1 MCRPRRGSIISLMGK
16 TRQFASCHSAQWTA
30 AVAAAVIA
38 ALMGFLIEVVP
49 ARGQEAK
56 QDPKQEPN
64 PDDITPPWG
73 TFPKPG
79 AGIELAGELV
89 VVDHVNRRFG
99 LRLDGDF
106 NKYRYFQDAKL
117 KATLLPYGEV
127 WYHGA
132 PADLAD
138 IPLGTR
144 LQGRFLLPPK
154 DAPPRQLT
162 SDGEKAFPPPLHDR
176 ALVVEDGF
184 SHERRRG
191 RAFRIDKLEI
201 KRDEYAYGET
211 KFAIERG
218 SIVLTQV
225 QTSGQPLDGPP
236 DTPKDAA
243 YTVDFSTR
251 VWKDGRPGTLA
262 DLGVGQVVQA
272 NLGWAPEWGNRQFH
286 CLDIWIDEA
295 SCQVAI
301 EQQRRLHLRR
311 MRHYCLPAWIEKVEY
326 EPDGSGLM
334 TLTYFS
340 GMDRQLY
347 DEIQTKDPYRRLKR
361 ADDRLRIIGGSQGDN
376 GAGSHVQNVHVDP
389 APPQGSS
396 GITQEVRVGWGTHEE
411 GLRPGRFIRVAQRNW
426 PGSILPPEW
435 LLPFPFPAEKE
446 NPLD

>member
-1 MCRPRRGSIISLMGK
+1 MPILVDMGN
-16 TRQFASCHSAQWTA
+16 TRHA
-30 AVAAAVIA
+30 AWRNGAVVAAVIA
-38 ALMGFLIEVVP
+38 LLTGLPIAAVR
-49 ARGQEAK
+49 ARGA
-56 QDPKQEPN
+56 EPAPAAN
-64 PDDITPPWG
+64 PADITPPWG
-73 TFPKPG
+73 TFPQPG

-106 NKYRYFQDAKL
+106 NKYRYFNDAKL

-154 DAPPRQLT
+154 DAPPRQLP
-162 SDGEKAFPPPLHDR
+162 SDQEKAFPPPLHDR

-201 KRDEYAYGET
+201 KPDDISYGDL
-211 KFAIERG
+211 KAAIERG
-218 SIVLTQV
+218 TIVLTQV
-225 QTSGQPLDGPP
+225 KASGQPLDGPP

-262 DLGVGQVVQA
+262 DLAVGQVVQA

-301 EQQRRLHLRR
+301 EQQRRLQLRR
-311 MRHYCLPAWIEKVEY
+311 MRHYRLPAWIEKVEY
-326 EPDGSGLM
+326 EPDGSGLL
-334 TLTYFS
+334 TLTYFA

-347 DEIQTKDPYRRLKR
+347 DEIQTQDPYRRLYR
-361 ADDRLRIIGGSQGDN
+361 ADPRMRIIGGSQGDN
-376 GAGSHVQNVHVDP
+376 GAGSHVLKVHVDP
-389 APPQGSS
+389 APPPGSS
-396 GITQEVRVGWGTHEE
+396 GITQEVRVGGGNHEE
-411 GLRPGRFIRVAQRNW
+411 GLRPGRFIRVSHRSW
-426 PGSILPPEW
+426 PGGILPPEW

>member
-1 MCRPRRGSIISLMGK
+1 MEKPR
-16 TRQFASCHSAQWTA
+16 QC
-30 AVAAAVIA
+30 A
-38 ALMGFLIEVVP
+38 ALRKRAVVVALVASLIGLLIAVVP
-49 ARGQEAK
+49 ARGE
-56 QDPKQEPN
+56 EPAPAAN
-64 PDDITPPWG
+64 PADITPPWG

-106 NKYRYFQDAKL
+106 NKYRYFNDAKL
-117 KATLLPYGEV
+117 KATMLPYGEV

-138 IPLGTR
+138 VPLGTR

-154 DAPPRQLT
+154 DAPPRQPA
-162 SDGEKAFPPPLHDR
+162 SDPEKAFPPPLHDR

-201 KRDEYAYGET
+201 KRDDIGVSATQKGE
-211 KFAIERG
+211 IERG
-218 SIVLTQV
+218 PIVLTQV
-225 QTSGQPLDGPP
+225 KASGEPLDGPP

-251 VWKDGRPGTLA
+251 VWKDGRPGAHEDLA
-262 DLGVGQVVQA
+262 VGQVVQA
-272 NLGWAPEWGNRQFH
+272 NLGWSPEWGNRQFH

-311 MRHYCLPAWIEKVEY
+311 MRHYLLPAWIEKVEY

-347 DEIQTKDPYRRLKR
+347 DEIQTKDAYRRIYR
-361 ADDRLRIIGGSQGDN
+361 ADPRMRIIGGSQGDN
-376 GAGSHVQNVHVDP
+376 GAGSHVLKVHVDP
-389 APPQGSS
+389 APPPGSS
-396 GITQEVRVGWGTHEE
+396 GITQEVRVGAGSHEE

-435 LLPFPFPAEKE
+435 LLPFPFPPEKE

>member
-1 MCRPRRGSIISLMGK
+1 MPILGDMGN
-16 TRQFASCHSAQWTA
+16 TRHA
-30 AVAAAVIA
+30 AWRNGAVVAAVIA
-38 ALMGFLIEVVP
+38 LLTGLPIAAVR
-49 ARGQEAK
+49 ARGE
-56 QDPKQEPN
+56 EPAPAAN
-64 PDDITPPWG
+64 PADVTPPWG

-117 KATLLPYGEV
+117 KATMLPYGEV

-162 SDGEKAFPPPLHDR
+162 SDQEKAFPPPRHDR

-218 SIVLTQV
+218 PIVLTQV

-262 DLGVGQVVQA
+262 DLAVGQVVQA

-311 MRHYCLPAWIEKVEY
+311 MRHYRLPAWIEKVEY

-347 DEIQTKDPYRRLKR
+347 DEIQTKDAYRRIYR
-361 ADDRLRIIGGSQGDN
+361 ADPRMRIIGGSQGDN
-376 GAGSHVQNVHVDP
+376 GAGSHVLKVHVDP
-389 APPQGSS
+389 APPPGSS
-396 GITQEVRVGWGTHEE
+396 GITQEVRVGAGSHEE

-435 LLPFPFPAEKE
+435 LLPFPFPPEKE

>member
-1 MCRPRRGSIISLMGK
+1 MCRPRRMPILGDMGN
-16 TRQFASCHSAQWTA
+16 TRHA
-30 AVAAAVIA
+30 AWRNGAVVAAVIA
-38 ALMGFLIEVVP
+38 LLTGLPIAAVR
-49 ARGQEAK
+49 ARGE
-56 QDPKQEPN
+56 EPAPAAN
-64 PDDITPPWG
+64 PADVTPPWG

-117 KATLLPYGEV
+117 KATMLPYGEV

-162 SDGEKAFPPPLHDR
+162 SDQEKAFPPPRHDR

-218 SIVLTQV
+218 PIVLTQV

-262 DLGVGQVVQA
+262 DLAVGQVVQA

-311 MRHYCLPAWIEKVEY
+311 MRHYLLPAWIEKVEY
-326 EPDGSGLM
+326 EPDGSGLL
-334 TLTYFS
+334 TLTYFA

-347 DEIQTKDPYRRLKR
+347 DEIQAQDPYRRLKR

-376 GAGSHVQNVHVDP
+376 GAGSHVLKVHVDP
-389 APPQGSS
+389 APPPGSS
-396 GITQEVRVGWGTHEE
+396 GITQEVRVGAGNHEE
-411 GLRPGRFIRVAQRNW
+411 GLRPGRFIRVSHRSW
-426 PGSILPPEW
+426 PGGILPPEW

>member
-1 MCRPRRGSIISLMGK
+1 MPILVDMGN
-16 TRQFASCHSAQWTA
+16 TRHA
-30 AVAAAVIA
+30 AWRNGAVVAAVIA
-38 ALMGFLIEVVP
+38 LLTGLPITVVP
-49 ARGQEAK
+49 TRGEEAA
-56 QDPKQEPN
+56 PAAN
-64 PDDITPPWG
+64 PADVTPPWG

-106 NKYRYFQDAKL
+106 NKYRYFADAKL

-162 SDGEKAFPPPLHDR
+162 SDQEKAFPPPLHDR

-201 KRDEYAYGET
+201 KPDDISYGDL
-211 KFAIERG
+211 KAAIERG
-218 SIVLTQV
+218 TIVLTQV
-225 QTSGQPLDGPP
+225 KASGQPLDGPP

-262 DLGVGQVVQA
+262 DLAVGQIVQA
-272 NLGWAPEWGNRQFH
+272 NLGWSPEWGNRQFH

-311 MRHYCLPAWIEKVEY
+311 MRHYLLPAWIEKVEY
-326 EPDGSGLM
+326 EPDGSGLL
-334 TLTYFS
+334 TLTYFA

-361 ADDRLRIIGGSQGDN
+361 ADHRLRIIGGSQGDN
-376 GAGSHVQNVHVDP
+376 GAGSHVQKVHVDP
-389 APPQGSS
+389 APPPGSS
-396 GITQEVRVGWGTHEE
+396 GITHQVRVGAGNHEE
-411 GLRPGRFIRVAQRNW
+411 GLRPGRFIRVSHRSW
-426 PGSILPPEW
+426 PGGILPPEW

>member
-1 MCRPRRGSIISLMGK
+1 MPILVDMGN
-16 TRQFASCHSAQWTA
+16 TRHA
-30 AVAAAVIA
+30 AWRNGAVVAAVIA
-38 ALMGFLIEVVP
+38 LLTGLPIAAVR
-49 ARGQEAK
+49 ARGA
-56 QDPKQEPN
+56 EPAPAAN
-64 PDDITPPWG
+64 PADITPPWG
-73 TFPKPG
+73 TFPQPG

-106 NKYRYFQDAKL
+106 NKYRYFNDAKL

-154 DAPPRQLT
+154 DAPPRQLP
-162 SDGEKAFPPPLHDR
+162 SDQEKAFPPPLHDR

-201 KRDEYAYGET
+201 KPDDISYGDL
-211 KFAIERG
+211 KAAIERG
-218 SIVLTQV
+218 TIVLTQV
-225 QTSGQPLDGPP
+225 KASGQPLDGPP

-262 DLGVGQVVQA
+262 DLAVGQVVQA

-311 MRHYCLPAWIEKVEY
+311 MRHYLLPAWIEKVEY
-326 EPDGSGLM
+326 EPDGSGLL
-334 TLTYFS
+334 TLTYFA

-347 DEIQTKDPYRRLKR
+347 DEIQTQDPYRRLYR
-361 ADDRLRIIGGSQGDN
+361 ADPRMRIIGGSQGDN
-376 GAGSHVQNVHVDP
+376 GAGSHVLKVHVDP
-389 APPQGSS
+389 APPPGSS
-396 GITQEVRVGWGTHEE
+396 GITQEVRVGAGDHEE
-411 GLRPGRFIRVAQRNW
+411 GLRPGRFIRVSHRSW
-426 PGSILPPEW
+426 PGGILPPEW

>member
-1 MCRPRRGSIISLMGK
+1 MCRPRRMPILVDMGN
-16 TRQFASCHSAQWTA
+16 TRHA
-30 AVAAAVIA
+30 AWRNGAVVAAVITLLTGLPIA
-38 ALMGFLIEVVP
+38 AVR
-49 ARGQEAK
+49 ARGA
-56 QDPKQEPN
+56 EPSPAAN
-64 PDDITPPWG
+64 PADITPPWG

-106 NKYRYFQDAKL
+106 NKYRYFNDAKL

-154 DAPPRQLT
+154 DAPPRPLP
-162 SDGEKAFPPPLHDR
+162 SDHEKAFPPPLHDR

-201 KRDEYAYGET
+201 KRDEYVYGDL
-211 KFAIERG
+211 KFAIDRG
-218 SIVLTQV
+218 TIVLTQV
-225 QTSGQPLDGPP
+225 KASGQPLDGPP

-251 VWKDGRPGTLA
+251 VWKDGRPGALA
-262 DLGVGQVVQA
+262 DLAVGQIVQA
-272 NLGWAPEWGNRQFH
+272 NLGWSPEWGNRQFH

-311 MRHYCLPAWIEKVEY
+311 MRHYLLPAWIEKVEY
-326 EPDGSGLM
+326 EPDGSGLL
-334 TLTYFS
+334 TLTYFA

-361 ADDRLRIIGGSQGDN
+361 ADHRLRIIGGSQGDN
-376 GAGSHVQNVHVDP
+376 GAGSHVQKVHVDP
-389 APPQGSS
+389 APPPGSS
-396 GITQEVRVGWGTHEE
+396 GITHEVRVGAGNHEE
-411 GLRPGRFIRVAQRNW
+411 GLRPGRFIRVSHRSW
-426 PGSILPPEW
+426 PGGILPPEW

>member
-1 MCRPRRGSIISLMGK
+1 MPAATRVDNLHMRK
-16 TRQFASCHSAQWTA
+16 TRRFASCHFSQWTA

-38 ALMGFLIEVVP
+38 SLTVLPTAVVP

-64 PDDITPPWG
+64 PADITPPWG

-79 AGIELAGELV
+79 VGIELAGELV

-106 NKYRYFQDAKL
+106 NQYRYYADSKL

-162 SDGEKAFPPPLHDR
+162 SDQEKAFPPPLHDR

-184 SHERRRG
+184 SHEHRRG

-201 KRDEYAYGET
+201 KRDDLSHGDLKA
-211 KFAIERG
+211 AIERG

-225 QTSGQPLDGPP
+225 KASGQPLDGPA

-262 DLGVGQVVQA
+262 DLAVGQVVQA
-272 NLGWAPEWGNRQFH
+272 NLGWSPEWGNRQFH

-311 MRHYCLPAWIEKVEY
+311 MRHYLLPAWIEKVEY

-347 DEIQTKDPYRRLKR
+347 EEIQTKDPYRRLKR
-361 ADDRLRIIGGSQGDN
+361 ADHRVRIIGGSMGDN
-376 GAGSHVQNVHVDP
+376 GAGSHVLKVHVDP
-389 APPQGSS
+389 APPPGSS
-396 GITQEVRVGWGTHEE
+396 GITQEVRVGAGNHEE
-411 GLRPGRFIRVAQRNW
+411 GLRPGRFIRVSHRSW
-426 PGSILPPEW
+426 PGGILPPEW

>member
-1 MCRPRRGSIISLMGK
+1 MLDMGN
-16 TRQFASCHSAQWTA
+16 TRHA
-30 AVAAAVIA
+30 AWRNGAVVAAVIA
-38 ALMGFLIEVVP
+38 LLTGLPIAAVR
-49 ARGQEAK
+49 ARGE
-56 QDPKQEPN
+56 EPAPAAN
-64 PDDITPPWG
+64 PADITPPWG

-106 NKYRYFQDAKL
+106 NKYRYFNDAKL

-154 DAPPRQLT
+154 DAPPRQLP
-162 SDGEKAFPPPLHDR
+162 SDQEKAFPPPLHDR

-201 KRDEYAYGET
+201 KPDDISYGDL
-211 KFAIERG
+211 KAAIERG
-218 SIVLTQV
+218 TIVLTQV
-225 QTSGQPLDGPP
+225 KASGQPLDGPP

-262 DLGVGQVVQA
+262 DLAVGQVVQA

-301 EQQRRLHLRR
+301 EQQRRLQLRR
-311 MRHYCLPAWIEKVEY
+311 MRHYRLPAWIEKVEY
-326 EPDGSGLM
+326 EPDGSGLL
-334 TLTYFS
+334 TLTYFA

-347 DEIQTKDPYRRLKR
+347 DEIQTQDPYRRLYR
-361 ADDRLRIIGGSQGDN
+361 ADPRMRIIGGSQGDN
-376 GAGSHVQNVHVDP
+376 GAGSHVLKVHVDP
-389 APPQGSS
+389 APPPGSS
-396 GITQEVRVGWGTHEE
+396 GITQEVRVGGGNHEE
-411 GLRPGRFIRVAQRNW
+411 GLRPGRFIRVSHRSW
-426 PGSILPPEW
+426 PGGILPPEW

>member
-1 MCRPRRGSIISLMGK
+1 MEKPR
-16 TRQFASCHSAQWTA
+16 QC
-30 AVAAAVIA
+30 A
-38 ALMGFLIEVVP
+38 ALRKRAVVVALVASLIGLLIAVVP
-49 ARGQEAK
+49 ARGE
-56 QDPKQEPN
+56 EPAPAAN
-64 PDDITPPWG
+64 PADITPPWG

-89 VVDHVNRRFG
+89 AVDHVNRRFG

-106 NKYRYFQDAKL
+106 NKYRYFNDAKL
-117 KATLLPYGEV
+117 KATMLPYGEV

-154 DAPPRQLT
+154 DAPPRQLP
-162 SDGEKAFPPPLHDR
+162 SDQEKAFP
-176 ALVVEDGF
+176 
-184 SHERRRG
+184 RRCTTGPSWSKTASATSVATAGPSGSTSSRSSG
-191 RAFRIDKLEI
+191 MTSACPRPKKA
-201 KRDEYAYGET
+201 T
-211 KFAIERG
+211 IERG
-218 SIVLTQV
+218 PIVLTQV
-225 QTSGQPLDGPP
+225 KASGEPLDGPP

-262 DLGVGQVVQA
+262 DLAVGQVVQA
-272 NLGWAPEWGNRQFH
+272 NLGWAPEWGNREFH

-311 MRHYCLPAWIEKVEY
+311 MRHYRLPAWIEKVEY
-326 EPDGSGLM
+326 EPDGSGLL
-334 TLTYFS
+334 TLTYFA

-347 DEIQTKDPYRRLKR
+347 DEIQAQDPYRRLYR
-361 ADDRLRIIGGSQGDN
+361 ADPRMRIIGGSQGDN
-376 GAGSHVQNVHVDP
+376 GAGSHVLKVHVDP
-389 APPQGSS
+389 APPPGSS
-396 GITQEVRVGWGTHEE
+396 GITQEVRVGAGNHEE
-411 GLRPGRFIRVAQRNW
+411 GLRPGRFIRVSHRSW
-426 PGSILPPEW
+426 PGGILPPEW

>member
-1 MCRPRRGSIISLMGK
+1 MCRPRCLPILVNMEN
-16 TRQFASCHSAQWTA
+16 TRHA
-30 AVAAAVIA
+30 AWRNGAVVAAVIA
-38 ALMGFLIEVVP
+38 LLTGLPIAAVR
-49 ARGQEAK
+49 ARGEEPAAA
-56 QDPKQEPN
+56 PN
-64 PDDITPPWG
+64 PADITPPWG
-73 TFPKPG
+73 TFPHAG

-89 VVDHVNRRFG
+89 AVDHVNRRFG

-106 NKYRYFQDAKL
+106 NKYRYFNDAKL

-154 DAPPRQLT
+154 DAPPRQLP
-162 SDGEKAFPPPLHDR
+162 SDQEKAFPPPLHDR

-201 KRDEYAYGET
+201 KRDGISVSATQQGE
-211 KFAIERG
+211 IERG
-218 SIVLTQV
+218 PIVLTQV
-225 QTSGQPLDGPP
+225 KASGEPLDGPP

-262 DLGVGQVVQA
+262 DLAVGQVVQA
-272 NLGWAPEWGNRQFH
+272 NLGWAPEWGNREFH

-311 MRHYCLPAWIEKVEY
+311 MRHYRLPAWIEKVEY
-326 EPDGSGLM
+326 EPDGSGLL
-334 TLTYFS
+334 TLTYFA

-347 DEIQTKDPYRRLKR
+347 DEIQAQDPYRRIYR
-361 ADDRLRIIGGSQGDN
+361 ADPRMRIIGGSQGDN
-376 GAGSHVQNVHVDP
+376 GAGSHVLKVHVDP
-389 APPQGSS
+389 APPPGSS
-396 GITQEVRVGWGTHEE
+396 GITHQVRVGVGNHEE
-411 GLRPGRFIRVAQRNW
+411 GLRPGRFIRVSHRSW
-426 PGSILPPEW
+426 PGGILPPEW

>member
-1 MCRPRRGSIISLMGK
+1 MPILVDMGN
-16 TRQFASCHSAQWTA
+16 TRHA
-30 AVAAAVIA
+30 AWRNGAVVAAVITLLTGLPIA
-38 ALMGFLIEVVP
+38 AVR
-49 ARGQEAK
+49 ARGA
-56 QDPKQEPN
+56 EPSPAAN
-64 PDDITPPWG
+64 PADITPPWG

-106 NKYRYFQDAKL
+106 NKYRYFNDAKL

-154 DAPPRQLT
+154 DAPPRQLP
-162 SDGEKAFPPPLHDR
+162 SDQEKAFPPPLHDR

-201 KRDEYAYGET
+201 KRDEYVYGDL
-211 KFAIERG
+211 KFAIDRG
-218 SIVLTQV
+218 TIVLTQV
-225 QTSGQPLDGPP
+225 KASGQPLDGPP

-251 VWKDGRPGTLA
+251 VWKDGRPGALA
-262 DLGVGQVVQA
+262 DLAVGQIVQA
-272 NLGWAPEWGNRQFH
+272 NLGWSPEWGNRQFH

-311 MRHYCLPAWIEKVEY
+311 MRHYLLPAWIEKVEY
-326 EPDGSGLM
+326 EPDGSGLL
-334 TLTYFS
+334 TLTYFA

-361 ADDRLRIIGGSQGDN
+361 ADHRLRIIGGSQGDN
-376 GAGSHVQNVHVDP
+376 GAGSHVQKVHVDP
-389 APPQGSS
+389 APPPGSS
-396 GITQEVRVGWGTHEE
+396 GITHEVRVGAGNHEE
-411 GLRPGRFIRVAQRNW
+411 GLRPGRFIRVSHRSW
-426 PGSILPPEW
+426 PGGILPPEW

>member
-1 MCRPRRGSIISLMGK
+1 MPILVDMGN
-16 TRQFASCHSAQWTA
+16 TRHA
-30 AVAAAVIA
+30 AWRNGAVVAAVIA
-38 ALMGFLIEVVP
+38 LLTGLPIAAVR
-49 ARGQEAK
+49 ARGA
-56 QDPKQEPN
+56 EPAPAAN
-64 PDDITPPWG
+64 PADITPPWG
-73 TFPKPG
+73 TFPQPG

-106 NKYRYFQDAKL
+106 NKYRYFNDAKL

-154 DAPPRQLT
+154 DAPPRQLP
-162 SDGEKAFPPPLHDR
+162 SDQEKAFPPPLHDR

-201 KRDEYAYGET
+201 KPDDISYGDL
-211 KFAIERG
+211 KAAIERG
-218 SIVLTQV
+218 TIVLTQV
-225 QTSGQPLDGPP
+225 KASGQPLDGPP

-262 DLGVGQVVQA
+262 DLAVGQVVQA

-301 EQQRRLHLRR
+301 EQQRRLQLRR
-311 MRHYCLPAWIEKVEY
+311 MRHYRLPAWIEKVEY
-326 EPDGSGLM
+326 EPDGSGLL
-334 TLTYFS
+334 TLTYFA

-347 DEIQTKDPYRRLKR
+347 DEIQTQDPYRRLYR
-361 ADDRLRIIGGSQGDN
+361 ADPRMRIIGGSQGDN
-376 GAGSHVQNVHVDP
+376 GAGSHVLKVHVDP
-389 APPQGSS
+389 APPPGSS
-396 GITQEVRVGWGTHEE
+396 GITQEGRVGGGNHEE
-411 GLRPGRFIRVAQRNW
+411 GLRPGRFIRVSHRSW
-426 PGSILPPEW
+426 PGGILPPEW

>member
-1 MCRPRRGSIISLMGK
+1 MPILVDMGN
-16 TRQFASCHSAQWTA
+16 TRHA
-30 AVAAAVIA
+30 AWRNGAVVAAVIA
-38 ALMGFLIEVVP
+38 LLTGLPITVVP
-49 ARGQEAK
+49 TRGEEAA
-56 QDPKQEPN
+56 PAAN
-64 PDDITPPWG
+64 PADVTPPWG

-106 NKYRYFQDAKL
+106 NKYRYFADAKL

-154 DAPPRQLT
+154 DAPPRQLP
-162 SDGEKAFPPPLHDR
+162 SDQEKAFPPPLHDR

-201 KRDEYAYGET
+201 KPDDISYGDL
-211 KFAIERG
+211 KAAIERG
-218 SIVLTQV
+218 TIVLTQV
-225 QTSGQPLDGPP
+225 KASGQPLDGPP

-262 DLGVGQVVQA
+262 DLAVGQVVQA

-301 EQQRRLHLRR
+301 EQQRRLQLRR
-311 MRHYCLPAWIEKVEY
+311 MRHYRLPAWIEKVEY
-326 EPDGSGLM
+326 EPDGSGLL
-334 TLTYFS
+334 TLTYFA

-347 DEIQTKDPYRRLKR
+347 DEIQTQDPYRRLYR
-361 ADDRLRIIGGSQGDN
+361 ADPRMRIIGGSQGDN
-376 GAGSHVQNVHVDP
+376 GAGSHVLKVHVDP
-389 APPQGSS
+389 APPPGSS
-396 GITQEVRVGWGTHEE
+396 GITQEVRVGGGTHEE
-411 GLRPGRFIRVAQRNW
+411 GLRPGRFIRVSHRSW
-426 PGSILPPEW
+426 PGGILPPEW

>member
-1 MCRPRRGSIISLMGK
+1 MPILVDMGN
-16 TRQFASCHSAQWTA
+16 TRHA
-30 AVAAAVIA
+30 AWRNGAVVAAVIA
-38 ALMGFLIEVVP
+38 LLTGLPIAAVR
-49 ARGQEAK
+49 ARGA
-56 QDPKQEPN
+56 EPAPAAN
-64 PDDITPPWG
+64 PADITPPWG
-73 TFPKPG
+73 TFPQPG

-106 NKYRYFQDAKL
+106 NKYRYFNDAKL

-154 DAPPRQLT
+154 DAPPRQLP
-162 SDGEKAFPPPLHDR
+162 SDQEKAFPPPLHDR

-201 KRDEYAYGET
+201 KPDDISYGDL
-211 KFAIERG
+211 KAAIERG
-218 SIVLTQV
+218 TIVLTQV
-225 QTSGQPLDGPP
+225 KASGQPLDGPP

-262 DLGVGQVVQA
+262 DLAVGQVVQA

-301 EQQRRLHLRR
+301 EQQRRLQLRR
-311 MRHYCLPAWIEKVEY
+311 MRHYRLPAWIEKVEY
-326 EPDGSGLM
+326 EPDGSGLL
-334 TLTYFS
+334 TLTYFA

-347 DEIQTKDPYRRLKR
+347 DEIQTQDPYRRLYR
-361 ADDRLRIIGGSQGDN
+361 ADDRMRIIGGSQGDN
-376 GAGSHVQNVHVDP
+376 GAGSHVLKVHVDP
-389 APPQGSS
+389 APPPGSS
-396 GITQEVRVGWGTHEE
+396 GITQEVRVGGGNHEE
-411 GLRPGRFIRVAQRNW
+411 GLRPGRFIRVSHRSW
-426 PGSILPPEW
+426 PGGILPPEW

>member
-1 MCRPRRGSIISLMGK
+1 LRGYDEFSGRAFWNDAAIIEKMAIPHPLKRFVRICISASIACVLGLP
-16 TRQFASCHSAQWTA
+16 
-30 AVAAAVIA
+30 IA
-38 ALMGFLIEVVP
+38 AVP
-49 ARGQEAK
+49 ARGQEPA
-56 QDPKQEPN
+56 PAPN

-89 VVDHVNRRFG
+89 AVDHVNRRFG

-106 NKYRYFQDAKL
+106 NKYRYFADAKL

-162 SDGEKAFPPPLHDR
+162 SDHEKAFPPPLHDR

-201 KRDEYAYGET
+201 KRDEYVYGDL
-211 KFAIERG
+211 KFAIDRG
-218 SIVLTQV
+218 PIVLTQV
-225 QTSGQPLDGPP
+225 KASGQPLDGPP

-251 VWKDGRPGTLA
+251 VWKDGRPGALA
-262 DLGVGQVVQA
+262 DLAVGQIVQA
-272 NLGWAPEWGNRQFH
+272 NLGWSPEWGNRQFH
-286 CLDIWIDEA
+286 CLDIWIDDA

-301 EQQRRLHLRR
+301 EQQRQAHLRR
-311 MRHYCLPAWIEKVEY
+311 MRHYWLPAWIDKVEY
-326 EPDGSGLM
+326 EPDGSGML
-334 TLTYFS
+334 TVTYFS

-361 ADDRLRIIGGSQGDN
+361 ADHRVRIIGGSQGDGGVN
-376 GAGSHVQNVHVDP
+376 SHVQKVHVDP
-389 APPQGSS
+389 APPPGSS
-396 GITQEVRVGWGTHEE
+396 GITHEVRVGAGNHEE
-411 GLRPGRFIRVAQRNW
+411 GLRPGRFIRVSQRNW
-426 PGSILPPEW
+426 PGGILPPEW

>member
-1 MCRPRRGSIISLMGK
+1 MPAATRVDNLHMRK
-16 TRQFASCHSAQWTA
+16 TRRFASCHFSQWTA

-38 ALMGFLIEVVP
+38 SLTVLPTAVVP

-56 QDPKQEPN
+56 QEPN
-64 PDDITPPWG
+64 PADITPPWG

-106 NKYRYFQDAKL
+106 NKYRYFNDAKL
-117 KATLLPYGEV
+117 KATMLPYGEV

-154 DAPPRQLT
+154 DAPPRQLP
-162 SDGEKAFPPPLHDR
+162 SDQEKAFPPPLHDR

-184 SHERRRG
+184 SHEHRRG

-201 KRDEYAYGET
+201 KRDDLSHGDLKA
-211 KFAIERG
+211 AIERG

-225 QTSGQPLDGPP
+225 KASGQPLDGPA

-262 DLGVGQVVQA
+262 DLAVGQVVQA
-272 NLGWAPEWGNRQFH
+272 NLGWSPEWGNRQFH

-311 MRHYCLPAWIEKVEY
+311 MRHYLLPAWIEKVEY

-334 TLTYFS
+334 TLTYFA

-347 DEIQTKDPYRRLKR
+347 EEIQTKDPYRRLKR
-361 ADDRLRIIGGSQGDN
+361 ADHRVRIIGGSMGDN
-376 GAGSHVQNVHVDP
+376 GAGSHVLKVHVDP
-389 APPQGSS
+389 APPPGSS
-396 GITQEVRVGWGTHEE
+396 GITQEVRVGAGNHEE
-411 GLRPGRFIRVAQRNW
+411 GLRPGRFIRVSHRSW
-426 PGSILPPEW
+426 PGGILPPEW